1 MICYVFIVLDH
12 NEEKIHS
19 IIWIVI
25 SLLIIKST
33 DMFNMLRTSEEIN
46 MYVHIAVRM
55 LFDRYYKLLS

>member
-46 MYVHIAVRM
+46 MYARITVRT
-55 LFDRYYKLLS
+55 LFDRFHKLLS